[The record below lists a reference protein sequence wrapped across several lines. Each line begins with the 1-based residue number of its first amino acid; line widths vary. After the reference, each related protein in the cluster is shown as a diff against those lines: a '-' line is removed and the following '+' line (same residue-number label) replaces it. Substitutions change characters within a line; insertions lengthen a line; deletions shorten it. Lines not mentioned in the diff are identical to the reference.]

1 VYLAWK
7 DHDLELAEA
16 KQRRIAVVS
25 QRIVGQLGI
34 SGVKAACDFNGYYG
48 GRARSPLL
56 AVSAQEKA
64 EIETLLA
71 SIRN

>member
-1 VYLAWK
+1 
-7 DHDLELAEA
+7 
-16 KQRRIAVVS
+16 VS

-34 SGVKAACDFNGYYG
+34 SGVKAACDLNGYFG

-56 AVSAQEKA
+56 SVTAQEKA
-64 EIETLLA
+64 EIEGLLV